1 MEWIDKILNALSLVL
16 VVIQGLLAWAL
27 WSLRKQFV
35 ARSHCDQQCQQTS
48 NKQAETD
55 LALASLKQAQDAL
68 PSADEVANMRV
79 QLAEIEGS
87 IKAVMATVQGQADL
101 MQRIERPLNLLLEH
115 HVSGG
120 TK

>member
-1 MEWIDKILNALSLVL
+1 MDWVDKILNVLSLVL
-16 VVIQGLLAWAL
+16 VVIQGLLAWGM

-35 ARSHCDQQCQQTS
+35 TNGHCDEQCRLAGE
-48 NKQAETD
+48 KQAKTD
-55 LALASLKQAQDAL
+55 LALAKLEQAQDSL

-87 IKAVMATVQGQADL
+87 IKAVMATVKGQAEL
-101 MQRIERPLNLLLEH
+101 MARIERPLNLLLEH
-115 HVSGG
+115 HVTGG